1 MRSICL
7 YFQVHQPFRL
17 KTYRFFDMGV
27 NHYYYDDFQNKS
39 VVQRIAQKCYLPANK
54 VMLELIKKHGKS
66 FNIAYSIS
74 GLALEQFEKYAPEVI
89 NSFKALA
96 ATGNV
101 EFLTE
106 TYSHSLA
113 SLRSYDEFKRQ
124 VDQHSSK
131 IEELF
136 GVKPVTFRNTE
147 LVYSDEIG
155 EMVARMGYNIILT
168 EGAKHILGWRSPNF
182 VYRHS
187 TNRDLKLLLKNFR
200 LSDDIAFRFSNQG
213 WTEWPLTAEKYANWL
228 KTIPKKQQV
237 VNLFIDYETFGEH
250 QWKESGIFEF
260 LKSLPGTVLKK
271 TDFAFLN
278 PKDVASTY
286 EAVDSIHV
294 PYPISWAD
302 EERDLTAWLGNEMQ
316 DEAFNKLYSQEN
328 LVKACSD
335 TDIKR
340 DWNYLQA
347 SDHFYYMCTKWFT
360 DGDVHRYFNPYP
372 SPYEAFINYMN
383 VLSDFMIRVEENSN
397 PDLLEDLKD
406 KAMDI
411 FDSAKEKAKEAADKA
426 KKKAAATAGKVKSK
440 AKETV
445 DKAKGKAKEE
455 WDEVKDYTLDDIAK
469 MSNAKVKELINSVDL
484 KELAT
489 ALKDAGDEVRNK
501 IIPNMT
507 KTVKSQFAQFEEEV
521 KKVKKSD
528 LKDLKS
534 KIEKELKN
542 IWK

>member
-1 MRSICL
+1 
-7 YFQVHQPFRL
+7 
-17 KTYRFFDMGV
+17 MGV

-39 VVQRIAQKCYLPANK
+39 IVQRIAQKCYLPANK
-54 VMLELIKKHGKS
+54 MMLELIKKHGKS

-74 GLALEQFEKYAPEVI
+74 GLALEQFEKYAPDVI
-89 NSFKALA
+89 HSFKALA

-113 SLRSYDEFKRQ
+113 SLKSYDEFKRQ

-131 IEELF
+131 IEALF
-136 GVKPVTFRNTE
+136 GIKPVTFRNTE
-147 LVYSDEIG
+147 LIYSDEIG

-187 TNRDLKLLLKNFR
+187 SNRDIKLLLKNFR

-213 WTEWPLTAEKYANWL
+213 WNEWPLTAEKYGGWL
-228 KTIPKKQQV
+228 KDIPKKQQI

-250 QWKESGIFEF
+250 QWKESGVFEF
-260 LKSLPGTVLKK
+260 LKALPGIVLKR
-271 TDFAFLN
+271 TDFTFLK
-278 PKDVASTY
+278 PQDVARTY
-286 EAVDSIHV
+286 EAVDNIHV

-316 DEAFNKLYSQEN
+316 DEAFNKLYSQEDM
-328 LVKACSD
+328 VKSCSD
-335 TDIKR
+335 EEIKR

-397 PDLLEDLKD
+397 PDLLDNLKD

-411 FDSAKEKAKEAADKA
+411 FDSAREKAKEATDKA
-426 KKKAAATAGKVKSK
+426 KKKVTETAGKVKSK

-455 WDEVKDYTLDDIAK
+455 WDDVKDYTLDDIAK
-469 MSNAKVKELINSVDL
+469 MSNVKVKELINSVDL

-489 ALKDAGDEVRNK
+489 VMKDARDEVRDK

-507 KTVKSQFAQFEEEV
+507 RTVKAQYEQFEAEV

-528 LKDLKS
+528 LKELKTR
-534 KIEKELKN
+534 IENELKN
-542 IWK
+542 LWK